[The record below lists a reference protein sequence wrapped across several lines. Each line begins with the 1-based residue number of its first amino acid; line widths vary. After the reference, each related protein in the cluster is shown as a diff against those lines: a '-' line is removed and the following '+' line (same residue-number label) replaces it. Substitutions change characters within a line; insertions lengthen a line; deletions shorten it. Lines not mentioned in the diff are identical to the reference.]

1 MEPFITVE
9 QVRMVYRGARG
20 GTVEA
25 IAAADLTVDEGEF
38 VCLIGPSGCGKSTL
52 LNIIGGMRTPT
63 SGRVLI
69 DGAPVTEPQPEKA
82 AFVFQDY
89 SLFPWRNV
97 VANVEI
103 GLQIRG
109 VGKEQRRAA
118 ADRYLE
124 LVGLS
129 AFADA
134 YPAELSGGMQQR
146 VALARALT
154 LETDILLMDEPF
166 GALDEQTRMV
176 LGDEISRIV
185 SETKKTTMFVT
196 HSLAEAVY
204 LADRVVVMSS
214 RPGRIK
220 TILTVQEQRPR
231 LPSFMTSDTFTALR
245 NELFELLHDE
255 FVMAA
260 QADMEAQL
268 SR

>member
-1 MEPFITVE
+1 
-9 QVRMVYRGARG
+9 MVYHGARG
-20 GTVEA
+20 GAVEA
-25 IAAADLTVDEGEF
+25 IAKADLEAEKGEF
-38 VCLIGPSGCGKSTL
+38 LSLIGPSGCGKSTL
-52 LNIIGGMRTPT
+52 LNIVGGMRAPT
-63 SGRVLI
+63 EGRVLV
-69 DGAPVTEPQPEKA
+69 DGQEVTGPQPEKA

-97 VANVEI
+97 LANAEI

-109 VGKEQRRAA
+109 VPKEQRRDAA
-118 ADRYLE
+118 RRYLE
-124 LVGLS
+124 LVGLQ

-154 LETDILLMDEPF
+154 LEPEILLMDEPF

-185 SETKKTTMFVT
+185 GETKKTTLFVT

-220 TILTVQEQRPR
+220 TVLTVGEERPR
-231 LPSFMTSDTFTALR
+231 VPSFMTSDTFTSLR
-245 NELFELLHDE
+245 NQLFELLHDE

-260 QADMEAQL
+260 KAEMEEQL
-268 SR
+268 SP